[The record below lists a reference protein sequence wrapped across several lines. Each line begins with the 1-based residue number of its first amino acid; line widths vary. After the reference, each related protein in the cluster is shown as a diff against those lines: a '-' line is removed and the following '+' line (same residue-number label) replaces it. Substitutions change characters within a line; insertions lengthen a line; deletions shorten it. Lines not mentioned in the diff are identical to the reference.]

1 MQIAAARRAWPF
13 PENQNLFFS
22 RSFAMKSLRFVLLV
36 LAVVSPAL
44 VSIALTQAASEEQI
58 DNNWLNG
65 KWEGRPPLGG
75 ELTMTLAVDK
85 QNQIQGSAVIPGGGE
100 RGAHPQVTGS
110 VKGKRV
116 LLETFFPSARP
127 QGSVHYNCIREDDAL
142 QCRTKSGYTTT
153 FKRVE

>member
-1 MQIAAARRAWPF
+1 
-13 PENQNLFFS
+13 
-22 RSFAMKSLRFVLLV
+22 MKSLGFVILV
-36 LAVVSPAL
+36 LTITSAAL
-44 VSIALTQAASEEQI
+44 VSVPLTQAATEEQI

-75 ELTMTLAVDK
+75 DLTMTLSVDK
-85 QNQIQGSAVIPGGGE
+85 QNKIQGNGVIPGGGA

-116 LLETFFPSARP
+116 LLETFFPSSFP
-127 QGSVHYNCIREDDAL
+127 QGSVHYNCVRADDAL

-153 FKRVE
+153 FKKVE